1 MRMTKQS
8 MREIPAAA
16 QDEIRKR
23 VIVALNNGLSQAEA
37 SRIFGIPDRSIRRW
51 VAQMRREGVASI
63 EPKRRGRVAGE
74 VSELKPRQAE
84 RIRALVI
91 GKMPD
96 QLKLPFYLWTREA
109 VGQLI
114 EREYGIKLSC
124 ASVGNWLER
133 WDLSPQ
139 KPVRRAYERDDA
151 RIAAW
156 LEDEYPAIKRRA
168 QAQRARIYWADE
180 CGMRSDDVRGRS
192 FAPRGRTPEVAS
204 TGQRF
209 GCSMISALNNRGA
222 LAFKVF
228 SGRFNTPVF
237 IDFLQRLLKHGAGRK
252 IVLIVDGHPVH
263 KAKAVKRWLDA
274 NAERIEM
281 HFLPG
286 YAPEL
291 NPDELLNHDVK
302 LALGKRRPRNR
313 GELKAAVRS
322 HLHRRQKQP
331 HIVQRFFRAPHVKYA
346 A

>member
-23 VIVALNNGLSQAEA
+23 VIVALNNGLSQAEG

-139 KPVRRAYERDDA
+139 RPVRRAYERDDA